1 LGHRRVAFVGGPDV
15 FLHSRHRRDAWRS
28 TLQRFGLPADLA
40 VDGDFCAESGAA
52 ATAELLTRPARRRPT
67 AIVFA
72 NDLMAI
78 AGMSAAAQLG
88 RRVPDDLSIVGFD
101 DIAVAA
107 HMHPALTTVAQDALA
122 WGRAATRAVFDL
134 VELGVDDDREL
145 PPARLVVRGSTAPV
159 ARRAPAGT
167 RPKPDSS
174 LPAAHR
180 SAPPG
185 RSGSTRRKP

>member
-1 LGHRRVAFVGGPDV
+1 
-15 FLHSRHRRDAWRS
+15 
-28 TLQRFGLPADLA
+28 LA

-78 AGMSAAAQLG
+78 AGMSAAARLG

-107 HMHPALTTVAQDALA
+107 FVHPALTTVTQDALA
-122 WGRAATRAVFDL
+122 WGRAATRALFDL
-134 VELGVDDDREL
+134 VEHDVEDDVAL
-145 PPARLVVRGSTAPV
+145 PAARLVVRDSTGPIARSAPV
-159 ARRAPAGT
+159 RARPSMPGT
-167 RPKPDSS
+167 SS
-174 LPAAHR
+174 PPAHR
-180 SAPPG
+180 SAPSG
-185 RSGSTRRKP
+185 RSGSTRRKS